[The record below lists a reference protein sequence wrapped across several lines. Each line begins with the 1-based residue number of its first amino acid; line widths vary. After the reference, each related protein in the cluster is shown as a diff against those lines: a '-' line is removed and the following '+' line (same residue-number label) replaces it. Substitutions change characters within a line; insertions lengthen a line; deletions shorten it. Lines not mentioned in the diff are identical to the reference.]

1 MRILGTGLICARGR
15 GKDAVCR
22 FTADSS
28 SQPRFVSKDW
38 KPPEFIEVPFQKE
51 LFPVYAVA
59 AETLKDKAVLG
70 GMRRAD
76 RFSKMATL
84 AAHDAVVDSGI
95 KFENPERVGIVFA
108 TAFGPHNTTF
118 RFQDDI
124 IDYGDGGVS
133 PTIFSNSVHNAA
145 VSYISRALGIKGP
158 TWTIT
163 GFCDPFGQAVALAQ
177 AWLDEGRCDQVLL
190 GAGDECGTVMEYIC
204 SQKLPIAADGK
215 VRMDDPPAY
224 VPGEGAAFFLVDR
237 QVGGTQLKIPEK
249 SRAPFFGNT
258 PTGAALDCAA
268 GYLELNQKE

>member
-1 MRILGTGLICARGR
+1 MKILGTGLVCARGR
-15 GKDAVCR
+15 GKDAI
-22 FTADSS
+22 
-28 SQPRFVSKDW
+28 SKEW
-38 KPPEFIEVPFQKE
+38 KPPEFIEVPFQEE

-84 AAHDAVVDSGI
+84 AAHDAVADSGI
-95 KFENPERVGIVFA
+95 EFENPERVGIIFA

-124 IDYGDGGVS
+124 IEYGDGGVS

-158 TWTIT
+158 TWTVT
-163 GFCDPFGQAVALAQ
+163 GFRDPFGQAVALAQ
-177 AWLDEGRCDQVLL
+177 AWLAEGRCDHILL

-204 SQKLPIAADGK
+204 SEKLPIASDGK
-215 VRMDDPPAY
+215 VRMDDPLAY
-224 VPGEGAAFFLVDR
+224 VPGEGMAFFLVDNAGGAR
-237 QVGGTQLKIPEK
+237 QLEIPMK
-249 SRAPFFGNT
+249 SHASLFGNML
-258 PTGAALDCAA
+258 TGAALDCTVD
-268 GYLELNQKE
+268 G

>member
-1 MRILGTGLICARGR
+1 MKILGAGLVCARGR
-15 GKDAVCR
+15 GKDAV
-22 FTADSS
+22 
-28 SQPRFVSKDW
+28 SKDW
-38 KPPEFIEVPFQKE
+38 RPPEFIEVPFQEE

-84 AAHDAVVDSGI
+84 AAHDAVADSGVE
-95 KFENPERVGIVFA
+95 FGNPERVGIIFA

-124 IDYGDGGVS
+124 IEYGDGGVS

-158 TWTIT
+158 TWTVT
-163 GFCDPFGQAVALAQ
+163 GFRDPFGQAIALAQ
-177 AWLDEGRCDQVLL
+177 AWLDEGRCDAVLL

-224 VPGEGAAFFLVDR
+224 VPGEGMAFFLVDGQECGR
-237 QVGGTQLKIPEK
+237 QLVASQESYVPL
-249 SRAPFFGNT
+249 FGNMF
-258 PTGAALDCAA
+258 TGGALDCAA
-268 GYLELNQKE
+268 DFFSGL